1 MIKKE
6 RNSSIELLRIISM
19 LFIVIYHIIL
29 HGQVLSNVTNKGISN
44 FVTIIE
50 FFVIIHVNLF
60 VLITGYFQSEQKFKQ
75 SKLWALINENLFYK
89 VAIVIFLTILG
100 KISLS
105 KIEIVKEFF
114 VLNFTEYWFVKIYIY
129 LYCLS
134 PFINKMI
141 SNLTK
146 SEYQKLLVVSFI
158 IFSIIPYFTGG
169 QAFEN
174 SGYTLYNFIYL
185 YCIGA
190 YLKKFPIEKTYI
202 FKKFSNNLLR
212 LIYIFIYFS
221 CTILNYIV
229 SVASQYLININS
241 IFYEICNNILSMT
254 TAYSNPII
262 IIQTIS
268 FFLIFTTFNFKSKI
282 INKISKT
289 TLGVYLIHDNDFVRV
304 RIYRILKINN
314 GPITS
319 YSFILYILIISIFIF
334 TVCSIIEMIRQLI
347 FKFIYN
353 RKISTKI
360 RNNYYKWLDSLKLIK

>member
-1 MIKKE
+1 
-6 RNSSIELLRIISM
+6 
-19 LFIVIYHIIL
+19 
-29 HGQVLSNVTNKGISN
+29 
-44 FVTIIE
+44 
-50 FFVIIHVNLF
+50 
-60 VLITGYFQSEQKFKQ
+60 
-75 SKLWALINENLFYK
+75 
-89 VAIVIFLTILG
+89 
-100 KISLS
+100 
-105 KIEIVKEFF
+105 
-114 VLNFTEYWFVKIYIY
+114 
-129 LYCLS
+129 
-134 PFINKMI
+134 
-141 SNLTK
+141 
-146 SEYQKLLVVSFI
+146 
-158 IFSIIPYFTGG
+158 
-169 QAFEN
+169 
-174 SGYTLYNFIYL
+174 
-185 YCIGA
+185 
-190 YLKKFPIEKTYI
+190 
-202 FKKFSNNLLR
+202 
-212 LIYIFIYFS
+212 
-221 CTILNYIV
+221 
-229 SVASQYLININS
+229 
-241 IFYEICNNILSMT
+241 MT